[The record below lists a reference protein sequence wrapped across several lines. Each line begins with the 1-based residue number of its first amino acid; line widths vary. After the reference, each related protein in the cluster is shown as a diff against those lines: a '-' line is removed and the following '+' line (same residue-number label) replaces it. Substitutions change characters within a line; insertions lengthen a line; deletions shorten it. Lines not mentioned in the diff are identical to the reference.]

1 MAPVP
6 DPDSSSPGD
15 RLSAQ
20 IRAQELKRLLTSAQL
35 SDPGSGNCT
44 DVWEAE
50 LETLIGYYKL
60 PRCMAWRPR

>member
-1 MAPVP
+1 M
-6 DPDSSSPGD
+6 
-15 RLSAQ
+15 SAQ

-50 LETLIGYYKL
+50 LENLIGYYKL